1 MRQID
6 EQTATLPRRLRPARV
21 RPWPVTILGY
31 LLLGQAAGLLLT
43 AVYHFVGPAVTWDVL
58 IEAAAARDQASLIG
72 LILACLACLA
82 GMTAVG
88 FWRMW
93 RQAWLQAMLLQA
105 LCLALSLILYYWQ
118 KPAFVYLLM
127 AFSIFMVLYLN
138 YYEVR
143 AAFGERPI
151 EIGESGL

>member
-6 EQTATLPRRLRPARV
+6 ERTATLPRRIRPARV
-21 RPWPVTILGY
+21 RPWPVTVLGL
-31 LLLGQAAGLLLT
+31 LLLGQAAGLLLI
-43 AVYHFVGPAVTWDVL
+43 AIYHLVGPVVSWDVL
-58 IEAAAARDQASLIG
+58 VEAAAARSRAAVVG
-72 LILACLACLA
+72 LMLACLACLA
-82 GMTAVG
+82 GLTAVG

-93 RQAWLQAMLLQA
+93 GQAWLQAMLLQA
-105 LCLALSLILYYWQ
+105 LCLLLALILYFWQ
-118 KPAFVYLLM
+118 KPGFVYLLM

-151 EIGESGL
+151 EVGEAGP

>member
-1 MRQID
+1 
-6 EQTATLPRRLRPARV
+6 
-21 RPWPVTILGY
+21 LGL
-31 LLLGQAAGLLLT
+31 LLLGQAAGLLLI
-43 AVYHFVGPAVTWDVL
+43 AVYHLVGPVVRWDVL
-58 IEAAAARDQASLIG
+58 VEAAAARDQASFIG
-72 LILACLACLA
+72 LVLVCLACLA
-82 GMTAVG
+82 GMTAGG

-105 LCLALSLILYYWQ
+105 LCLALALILYYWQ
-118 KPAFVYLLM
+118 KPGFVYLLM

-151 EIGESGL
+151 EIGGESGR

>member
-1 MRQID
+1 MRQIN
-6 EQTATLPRRLRPARV
+6 EQTATLPRRVRPARV
-21 RPWPVTILGY
+21 RPWPVTLLAL

-43 AVYHFVGPAVTWDVL
+43 AIYHLVGPVVTWNVL
-58 IEAAAARDQASLIG
+58 VEAAAARDQGAVIG
-72 LILACLACLA
+72 LVLACLACLA
-82 GMTAVG
+82 GMTAIG

-105 LCLALSLILYYWQ
+105 LCLALALILYYWQ
-118 KPAFVYLLM
+118 KPGFVYLLM

-143 AAFGERPI
+143 AAFDQRPVETGEV
-151 EIGESGL
+151 SL

>member
-1 MRQID
+1 
-6 EQTATLPRRLRPARV
+6 
-21 RPWPVTILGY
+21 VTILGL
-31 LLLGQAAGLLLT
+31 LLLGQAAGLLLI
-43 AVYHFVGPAVTWDVL
+43 AVYHLVGPHVTWDVL
-58 IEAAAARDQASLIG
+58 VEAAAARDQASVIG
-72 LILACLACLA
+72 LVLVCLASLA
-82 GMTAVG
+82 GMTAIG

-105 LCLALSLILYYWQ
+105 LCLALALILYYWQ
-118 KPAFVYLLM
+118 KPGFVYLLM

-151 EIGESGL
+151 ELGEGGR